1 MQVVSAPL
9 DNRDFFLD
17 VVEMVIEFHAVT
29 SHLLRGRVERGVV
42 ELHAG

>member
-17 VVEMVIEFHAVT
+17 VIETIIEFHAVT
-29 SHLLRGRVERGVV
+29 SPPFRGRLERG
-42 ELHAG
+42 LLGCM